1 MFHVSNTLLPSLT
14 LFWDFILSFHPLVI
28 LQNNMLSAV
37 FFILNLFLTIVF
49 WKSADLAWES
59 GRTGDAY
66 LHLFFSAA
74 TGALVLKEI
83 L

>member
-1 MFHVSNTLLPSLT
+1 
-14 LFWDFILSFHPLVI
+14 
-28 LQNNMLSAV
+28 MLSAA